1 MLLNSNPIC
10 GGEHSEETSEDH
22 TFSNEYT
29 APPQAGS
36 AVGQRSNHDT
46 GPPKLVYALDE
57 ADMGTLGG
65 YVGLGFSNPSSNGT
79 GPSFGSRMMTA
90 SSESNWPSQ
99 LRLTMTTYNC
109 LSAAEASVDA
119 PPMEG
124 SESAVEHRLSEP
136 PLYQDLRPQQ
146 LSFRSTPLGR
156 EASSVCAEMV
166 DVSDSPLSSVQQRL
180 TRKTSVI
187 APIQSMTAD
196 TDESPAVS
204 PVELDWT
211 RRHGVSWTN
220 YNA

>member
-10 GGEHSEETSEDH
+10 GGVHSEETSEDH

-36 AVGQRSNHDT
+36 AVGQWSNHNT
-46 GPPKLVYALDE
+46 GPPKLDYALDE

-65 YVGLGFSNPSSNGT
+65 YVGFSNPSSNGT

-99 LRLTMTTYNC
+99 LPLTMTTYNS
-109 LSAAEASVDA
+109 LSVAVASVDA

-156 EASSVCAEMV
+156 EALTVCTEMV
-166 DVSDSPLSSVQQRL
+166 DVTDSPLSSVQQRL

-204 PVELDWT
+204 PVELDRT
-211 RRHGVSWTN
+211 RRHGVSWTI